1 MTFIFEFLN
10 LQMERPSLYQGLLES
25 WFQYVSLIVLL
36 VMMFYVYQQS
46 KKDSFQVDRSLKM
59 IAFVMIG
66 FEIYKQILFT
76 YTNGW
81 EYRWY
86 AFPFQF
92 CSTPMYIGLLA
103 AYSKRPILK
112 QGSYL
117 FLSTYGF
124 FAGLAVML
132 YPVSVYTTSVGIN
145 IQTMVHHGG
154 MVLMGLVVMLNI
166 KPTKKHYINGI
177 YVFGML
183 TLMAIILN
191 EVHAL
196 LELPGT
202 FNMFFINQRFSSEIP
217 VLSLFQ
223 PIVPGVVYM
232 FIFLIGFS
240 LIAFIFLQLHRLI
253 YKKNTL
259 A

>member
-10 LQMERPSLYQGLLES
+10 LQMERPSLYQGLVES
-25 WFQYVSLIVLL
+25 WFQYVSLVVLL
-36 VMMFYVYQQS
+36 FMMFYVYQRS
-46 KKDSFQVDRSLKM
+46 KKGGFQVDRTLKF

-103 AYSKRPILK
+103 AYSKHPVIK

-145 IQTMVHHGG
+145 IQTMVHHGS
-154 MVLMGLVVMLNI
+154 MVIMGLIVMFNI
-166 KPTKKHYINGI
+166 KPSKKLFIDGM
-177 YVFGML
+177 YVFGIV
-183 TLMAIILN
+183 TIIAIILN

-202 FNMFFINQRFSSEIP
+202 FNMFFINPRFSSEIP

-223 PIVPGVVYM
+223 PIVPGVIYM
-232 FIFLIGFS
+232 VIFMIGFS
-240 LIAFIFLQLHRLI
+240 LIALIFLQLHRLI

>member
-10 LQMERPSLYQGLLES
+10 LQMERPSLYQGLVES
-25 WFQYVSLIVLL
+25 WFQYVSLVVLL
-36 VMMFYVYQQS
+36 FMMFYVYQRS
-46 KKDSFQVDRSLKM
+46 KIGGFQVDRTLKF

-66 FEIYKQILFT
+66 FEIYKQVLFT

-81 EYRWY
+81 TYQWY
-86 AFPFQF
+86 AFPFQL

-103 AYSKRPILK
+103 AYSKHPVIK

-145 IQTMVHHGG
+145 IQTMVHHGS
-154 MVLMGLVVMLNI
+154 MVIMGLIVMFNI
-166 KPTKKHYINGI
+166 KPSKKHFIDGM
-177 YVFGML
+177 YVFGIV
-183 TLMAIILN
+183 TIIAIILN

-202 FNMFFINQRFSSEIP
+202 FNMFFINPRFSSEIP

-223 PIVPGVVYM
+223 PIVPGVIYM
-232 FIFLIGFS
+232 VIFMIGFS
-240 LIAFIFLQLHRLI
+240 LIALIFLQLHRLI

>member
-1 MTFIFEFLN
+1 
-10 LQMERPSLYQGLLES
+10 MERPSLYQGLVES
-25 WFQYVSLIVLL
+25 WFQYVSLVVLL
-36 VMMFYVYQQS
+36 FMMFYVYQRS
-46 KKDSFQVDRSLKM
+46 KIGGFQVDRTLKF

-66 FEIYKQILFT
+66 FEIYKQVLFT

-81 EYRWY
+81 TYQWY

-103 AYSKRPILK
+103 AYSKHPVIK

-145 IQTMVHHGG
+145 IQTMVHHGS
-154 MVLMGLVVMLNI
+154 MVIMGLIVMFNI
-166 KPTKKHYINGI
+166 KPSKKHFIDGM
-177 YVFGML
+177 YVFGIV
-183 TLMAIILN
+183 TIIAIILN

-202 FNMFFINQRFSSEIP
+202 FNMFFINPRFSSEIP

-223 PIVPGVVYM
+223 PIVPGVIYM
-232 FIFLIGFS
+232 VIFMIGFS
-240 LIAFIFLQLHRLI
+240 LIALIFLQLHRLI

>member
-46 KKDSFQVDRSLKM
+46 KKDGFQVDRTLKF

-81 EYRWY
+81 TYQWY

-145 IQTMVHHGG
+145 IQTMVHHGS
-154 MVLMGLVVMLNI
+154 MVIMGLIVMFNI
-166 KPTKKHYINGI
+166 KPSKKLFIDGM
-177 YVFGML
+177 YVFGIV
-183 TLMAIILN
+183 TIIAIILN

-202 FNMFFINQRFSSEIP
+202 FNMFFINPRFSSEIP

-223 PIVPGVVYM
+223 PIVPGVIYM
-232 FIFLIGFS
+232 VIFMIGFS
-240 LIAFIFLQLHRLI
+240 LIALIFLQLHRLI